1 MGLTNESVFVNI
13 SETLAGQQIDLTK
26 PGDWA
31 AGGSFVGGEPYE
43 YDEHFFQNGSYVYL
57 RKTGDHEIEFRF
69 KYVWKDKSGIKT
81 KEGSYKGKVTIQKD
95 IIDKLHLQG
104 YTAN

>member
-1 MGLTNESVFVNI
+1 ME
-13 SETLAGQQIDLTK
+13 
-26 PGDWA
+26 
-31 AGGSFVGGEPYE
+31 
-43 YDEHFFQNGSYVYL
+43 
-57 RKTGDHEIEFRF
+57 
-69 KYVWKDKSGIKT
+69 DKSGVKT